1 MPYGFD
7 GSSEDE
13 DLKRAIALSMEDP
26 GLLPTSASGER
37 VVIDLSSD
45 EDTDDLDRVAPKQKP
60 SSWNS
65 ESITSEH
72 PLASD
77 THSHSTS
84 SSDKV
89 TITGLGSK
97 AHEDSTTVVKP
108 LQISRSNKL
117 TGQVAMKQEDQHIE
131 KHFKHSGP
139 GKGEPVI
146 AGLVGLD
153 RKKMEEERL
162 ARATKRK
169 APPSPSSIRRESA
182 PNGSETSQSCSA
194 SLPDISDRQPSKRAM
209 LSSDSKIPDR
219 RKLLDDA
226 GPEDGKRL
234 PDNKVPL
241 GPKHMH
247 LATGFLIPFQLMNAE
262 QATLADIEGDIF
274 NSKTVVKVEEI
285 VRDVQSFK
293 QQQTRLHP
301 GVQYPN
307 GTVKKTWAYGFP
319 RSNDIKLEEV
329 LQKNDLDLAV
339 LSAFQWDDEWVLSKF
354 DLKRTKLIFVVQA
367 KSTEQVRHKIS
378 SVALSRKGFWAAF
391 ILLN

>member
-7 GSSEDE
+7 ESSEDE

-45 EDTDDLDRVAPKQKP
+45 EDTDDLDRVVPKQKP
-60 SSWNS
+60 SNRTSR
-65 ESITSEH
+65 SITSEH
-72 PLASD
+72 PLASSSKAP
-77 THSHSTS
+77 SHSTS
-84 SSDKV
+84 SSDNV
-89 TITGLGSK
+89 TLSSK
-97 AHEDSTTVVKP
+97 AHEDSTTVVKS
-108 LQISRSNKL
+108 LQITSSKNQ
-117 TGQVAMKQEDQHIE
+117 TGQSATKKEDQHTE
-131 KHFKHSGP
+131 KVFKPSKP

-146 AGLVGLD
+146 TGLVGLD

-182 PNGSETSQSCSA
+182 PNGSETPQSSSA

-219 RKLLDDA
+219 RKLLDDV
-226 GPEDGKRL
+226 GPKDDKSL
-234 PDNKVPL
+234 PGNKVPL
-241 GPKHMH
+241 HPKHMH
-247 LATGFLIPFQLMNAE
+247 IATGFLIPFQLMNAE
-262 QATLADIEGDIF
+262 PATLADIEGDIF
-274 NSKTVVKVEEI
+274 NSKTAVKAGEMQSQI
-285 VRDVQSFK
+285 VQDVQSFK

-307 GTVKKTWAYGFP
+307 GTIKKTWAYGFP

-367 KSTEQVRHKIS
+367 KSTEQVRHKFP
-378 SVALSRKGFWAAF
+378 LCQC
-391 ILLN
+391 L